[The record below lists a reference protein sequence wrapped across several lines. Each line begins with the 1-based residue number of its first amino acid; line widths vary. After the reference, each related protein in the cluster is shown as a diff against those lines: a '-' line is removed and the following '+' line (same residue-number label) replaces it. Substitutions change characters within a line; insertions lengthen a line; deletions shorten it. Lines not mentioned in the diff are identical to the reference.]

1 MPCLAAAVADA
12 PLVVCAE
19 KTEVSMPASFS
30 TILSQF
36 AILCDE
42 TGACGLTWIETVG

>member
-12 PLVVCAE
+12 PLVECAE

-30 TILSQF
+30 TFLSKF
-36 AILCDE
+36 AIVCDE
-42 TGACGLTWIETVG
+42 TGACGLT